1 MLKNNLIYLTL
12 IFLLVFK
19 INTLPDKDNAIE
31 LSNEDIKCY
40 QGYKT
45 LTYKVMEQSKKIFRI
60 SKIDRTNI
68 EFYEEDSLKQPYSQT
83 SYNIIYQKYS
93 SNQLYLVVKFSV
105 SCFSIMFIDSVDEI
119 YLPENKILNLP
130 FASSSDKFCN
140 IKIKDS
146 NLNQNMIEIKINGPY
161 RFSNGLLEIY
171 DNEMTS
177 FKGNRELIKYY
188 SPQSNEIFLCIQFTF
203 DIIVTGIVNLEY
215 KQIKT
220 SLISENFKICTK
232 NPIIGLYYLNY
243 NSNNPYYDV
252 SFNNDN
258 NFYNNSIKQTGKI
271 FKGKMDSSSQ
281 LLVNF
286 SSGGCLQI
294 LFFQNENILL
304 KKNLLF
310 SFQIFQTRE
319 FIFEIN
325 DNEMKDNRVN
335 IILTSD
341 FFEIDKVLI
350 DNKIQKYFI
359 SNNERTKFIYH
370 YYSNTQNFQLNPS
383 FFYKENNNGYNEIS
397 VKYEIAKYEELYE
410 NTFKCYNLGD
420 GEFKIFK
427 IKYNS
432 NKEYIYLS
440 LNKKQLIFYNKK
452 EQLENELAYYKLKKD
467 ENIYVELSGNV
478 PCINLNY
485 LQNNSIILS
494 ENKQETLIIYQNRN
508 VYLTIKGEISDE
520 IELIFKVDNKK
531 STIDI
536 ERFSIIGSPISS
548 LNKEVLDKNNQ
559 YKFTFNLNVK
569 EAKIGVL
576 ITNDSKLTINIF
588 YKKIKH
594 WFISQI
600 AFPLFFLG
608 ITLICLACHCY
619 NRINDAKKEKL
630 LKEKKMKEEEEK
642 KKEDEILKKKINN
655 FYTLIKKNP
664 EDLNKICP
672 ICFKDKRE
680 DNLFMDMEPIF
691 TNKNE
696 YINEIRDTFNGP
708 NFDGVISF
716 LKNIDCPH
724 FFHNDCK
731 AKFKKNFE
739 CYLCNSFVHS
749 RNLIVFLEIDEKS
762 FSSVLKNFHGK
773 KYSFSYKK
781 KVVEAVY
788 KFIEEDKKID
798 ENVKREIKL
807 RRNLALKFI
816 NVLDYSEFFE
826 IKLHENIE
834 EYEDKFEK
842 IKQKRKERELEMQ
855 EYIEENK
862 YHQNNNNGNQKKIDN
877 EQNKKIKLKVC
888 GRCYNTCVA
897 CKRKINKA
905 GSRAAY
911 AHKKCYNSNY
921 CVICGSKMALHDASF
936 NICIDCYKNSFGKS
950 VKYSNCFYC
959 NGHFK

>member
-1 MLKNNLIYLTL
+1 MLKNNLIYLIL

-68 EFYEEDSLKQPYSQT
+68 EFYEEDSLKQSYSQT

-146 NLNQNMIEIKINGPY
+146 NLNQNMIEIKINAPY

-383 FFYKENNNGYNEIS
+383 FLYKENNNGYNEIS
-397 VKYEIAKYEELYE
+397 VKYEIAKYEEITDDVI
-410 NTFKCYNLGD
+410 NKCYNLGD

-467 ENIYVELSGNV
+467 ENIYVELNGNV

-600 AFPLFFLG
+600 AFPLFFIG

-630 LKEKKMKEEEEK
+630 LQEEK

-888 GRCYNTCVA
+888 GRCYKTCVV
-897 CKRKINKA
+897 CKRKINKV
-905 GSRAAY
+905 GSRPAY

-921 CVICGSKMALHDASF
+921 CVICGSKMALQDASF